1 MDLKNGDSSRARDHG
16 DGGTASPPP
25 PHTSGTRLRRHGRL
39 VLFLLAAVGLL
50 LGGSCYDTF
59 MCVGKEQAVFA
70 EFPHYGGQRVEWSS
84 NLDGRCYGSYTAP
97 ATQADVLS

>member
-25 PHTSGTRLRRHGRL
+25 PHTSGTRLRRHGWL
-39 VLFLLAAVGLL
+39 GLFLLAAVGLL